1 MPSAPKT
8 FGTLEYQIKPI
19 PELLLSAEGVYVGS
33 YWINDANTQKYDGH
47 MVLNLRANYRK
58 KAYEIYGQILNVAD
72 THYAESTSFSNNE
85 VSYTPAAPRTYLIG
99 LRYHFGNW

>member
-1 MPSAPKT
+1 MNNSSHQLLLITVEMICRAHQN

-47 MVLNLRANYRK
+47 TVLNLRANYRK
-58 KAYEIYGQILNVAD
+58 RPMKYMVR
-72 THYAESTSFSNNE
+72 F
-85 VSYTPAAPRTYLIG
+85 
-99 LRYHFGNW
+99 

>member
-1 MPSAPKT
+1 T

-47 MVLNLRANYRK
+47 TVLNLRANYRK

-85 VSYTPAAPRTYLIG
+85 
-99 LRYHFGNW
+99 